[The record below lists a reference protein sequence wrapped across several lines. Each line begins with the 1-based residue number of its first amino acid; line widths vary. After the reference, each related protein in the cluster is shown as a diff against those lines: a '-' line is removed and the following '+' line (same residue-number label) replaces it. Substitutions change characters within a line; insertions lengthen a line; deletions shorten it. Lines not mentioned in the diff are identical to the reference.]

1 MRLEL
6 LMDAAEFWPRAEADI
21 RAARERVYVQALSF
35 EGDDAGR
42 RLALALVASPAPDRR
57 VLVDD
62 FTRHVV
68 SDRFLY
74 RPSAFLDPELRRE
87 VRSTGEMIGALRW
100 CGVPL
105 RFTSPVGP
113 LLLRFPRRNHK
124 KLVLVDESVAY
135 LGGINFSDHNFA
147 WRDLM
152 LRVESTAAACF
163 LARDFEKTWEGRT
176 SAAACRLPGLEL
188 MALDGH
194 GNEGSFGPLFALID
208 GARRSLY
215 VECAYLT
222 APFLERFTAAA
233 RRGVRV
239 TLVTPERNNWGLVGD
254 LLSWPPATRGMDV
267 RHYGG
272 RMTHM
277 KALLVDD
284 SALVL
289 GSANFDL
296 WSYHFQAEYLA
307 VVTDPAVVA
316 DFRSRVMAA
325 GIAGSRPLAAP
336 AGRLRGAFARLALQ
350 ALERGAQKL
359 CRA

>member
-1 MRLEL
+1 
-6 LMDAAEFWPRAEADI
+6 MDAAEFWPRAEADI
-21 RAARERVYVQALSF
+21 RAARERVFVQALSF

-42 RLALALVASPAPDRR
+42 GLALALVASPARDRR
-57 VLVDD
+57 VVVDE
-62 FTRHVV
+62 FSRHVV

-74 RPSAFLDPELRRE
+74 WPSALLDPEVRRE
-87 VRSTGEMIGALRW
+87 VRSTEEMIGALRE

-113 LLLRFPRRNHK
+113 LLLRAPRRNHK
-124 KLVLVDESVAY
+124 KLVLVDERVAY
-135 LGGINFSDHNFA
+135 LGGINFTDHNFA

-152 LRVESTAAACF
+152 LRVESASAARF
-163 LARDFEKTWEGRT
+163 LAQDFEKTWEGRP
-176 SAAACRLPGLEL
+176 AAASCRLPGLEL

-194 GNEGSFGPLFALID
+194 GNEERFEPLLALID
-208 GARRSLY
+208 AARRSLY

-222 APFLERFTAAA
+222 APFLERLTAAS
-233 RRGVRV
+233 RRGVAV
-239 TLVTPERNNWGLVGD
+239 TLVTPERNNWRLVGD
-254 LLSWPPATRGMDV
+254 LLSWPPATGGMDV
-267 RHYGG
+267 RHYAG

-277 KALLVDD
+277 KALLADD
-284 SALVL
+284 TALVL

-307 VVTDPAVVA
+307 LVTDPAVIA
-316 DFRSRVMAA
+316 DFRSRLMAA
-325 GIAGSRPLAAP
+325 GMAGSRPVAAP

-350 ALERGAQKL
+350 ALERAALKL